1 MRRTLRREPGGILTT
16 GETKTYAGTRKILLP
31 KSTAELLQQHQAQA
45 VSPWMFPIP
54 SSRRSPSPQ
63 TVHPI
68 SCGGC

>member
-45 VSPWMFPIP
+45 VSPWMLPNP
-54 SSRRSPSPQ
+54 LQPEVPVSPDRAS
-63 TVHPI
+63 
-68 SCGGC
+68 